1 MTLKNYYQGIRDAS
15 EMLQGEHVVVVSL
28 ATSEGG
34 KPGVR
39 TEAPRAIAA
48 KLIAEQ
54 RARVATEDEA
64 REFHEVNRNARIQYE
79 EQQAA
84 RRLQVM
90 VIPAQDFKKQRD
102 RS

>member
-1 MTLKNYYQGIRDAS
+1 MDLRNYYTKVREAHATLS
-15 EMLQGEHVVVVSL
+15 GEHIVMVSL
-28 ATSEGG
+28 ETSEGG
-34 KPGVR
+34 KAGVK

-54 RARVATEDEA
+54 RARVATDEEA
-64 REFHEVNRNARIQYE
+64 LEFYEANRVAKAAYDD
-79 EQQAA
+79 EQAV

-90 VIPAQDFKKQRD
+90 VIPANDLKKQKE